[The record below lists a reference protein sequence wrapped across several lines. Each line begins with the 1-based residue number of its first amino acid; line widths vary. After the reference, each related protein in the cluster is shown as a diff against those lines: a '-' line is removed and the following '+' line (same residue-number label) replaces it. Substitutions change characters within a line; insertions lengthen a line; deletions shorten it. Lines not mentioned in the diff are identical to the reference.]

1 MLIEKI
7 LDQKGRDCATVRSGT
22 RVSNVVA
29 VLAERR
35 VGAVVVEDLKGG
47 ILGIFSERD
56 LVKLLAQRGADGL
69 IVKVHDVMTSP
80 VITCKPTD
88 RIDEVMA
95 TMSQRRIRHMPV
107 IENDALAGMISIRD
121 LIRHRL
127 EEKEQEAAV
136 LLDLSRAH
144 G

>member
-7 LDQKGRDCATVRSGT
+7 LEQKGRDCATVRPGAT
-22 RVSNVVA
+22 IATVVSM
-29 VLAERR
+29 LAERR

-56 LVKLLAQRGADGL
+56 LVKLLAQRGADAL
-69 IVKVHDVMTSP
+69 IVKVREVMVSP
-80 VITCKPTD
+80 VITCKPSD
-88 RIDEVMA
+88 RIDAVMEI
-95 TMSQRRIRHMPV
+95 MSQRRIRHMPV
-107 IENDALAGMISIRD
+107 VGDDALGGMISIRD

-127 EEKEQEAAV
+127 DEKEREAAV

>member
-7 LDQKGRDCATVRSGT
+7 LDQKGRDCATARPGASIATV
-22 RVSNVVA
+22 VSL
-29 VLAERR
+29 LAERR
-35 VGAVVVEDLKGG
+35 VGAVVIEDLKGT

-56 LVKLLAQRGADGL
+56 LVKLLAHRGADAL
-69 IVKVHDVMTSP
+69 IVKVRDVMVSP

-88 RIDEVMA
+88 RIASVMA
-95 TMSQRRIRHMPV
+95 TMAQRRIRHMPV
-107 IENDALAGMISIRD
+107 VENDALAGMISIRD

-127 EEKEQEAAV
+127 DEKEQEAAV

-144 G
+144 T